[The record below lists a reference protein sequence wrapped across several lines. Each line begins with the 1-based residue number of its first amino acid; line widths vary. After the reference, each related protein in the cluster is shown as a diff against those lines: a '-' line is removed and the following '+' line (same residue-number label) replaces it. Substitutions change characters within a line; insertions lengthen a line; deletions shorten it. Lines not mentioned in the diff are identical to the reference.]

1 MCETL
6 EWALKQLLCLDCFK
20 AYEDWMGCMNSWSNL
35 APYVCQPS
43 LLVKCVKWDEMMA
56 HGGVLMCRTWRSL
69 PEKVRSCS
77 S

>member
-1 MCETL
+1 
-6 EWALKQLLCLDCFK
+6 
-20 AYEDWMGCMNSWSNL
+20 MGCMSSWSNL

-56 HGGVLMCRTWRSL
+56 HGGVVVCRIWRSL
-69 PEKVRSCS
+69 PEKVSSCS